1 MRYSTISRV
10 GNARCIDAPANLK
23 RHGFPA
29 AYRGS
34 IVKNLLNMRRAAV
47 SNGAAAHLHFPS
59 QHASQHASQPAAQS
73 EPARLDDLPASESD
87 AGATID
93 ERPAS
98 APPRPVTPLHA
109 VQVTPSAPNGRA
121 VQLADANDVERMA
134 DDAALKTFHTFR
146 TFDYSVSLLFYPKEL
161 KYFVALFQEERMWR
175 VLTTSD
181 MNTAKQLFHHM
192 QEQATRLADGETRRL
207 QLEAQNEQL
216 KRLIAESEAH
226 AERLRQGLQRTT
238 EQDQAV
244 TGRQHQLRKDLAQL
258 EAQRTAAQ
266 AQLNKAY
273 RQVHQLNVANNE
285 AIPHIP
291 R

>member
-1 MRYSTISRV
+1 MHYSTISRV
-10 GNARCIDAPANLK
+10 DNARCIDAPANLK
-23 RHGFPA
+23 RYGFPA

-47 SNGAAAHLHFPS
+47 SNGAAAHLHFPPQHPS
-59 QHASQHASQPAAQS
+59 QHAARS
-73 EPARLDDLPASESD
+73 EPAQLDDLPGESD
-87 AGATID
+87 AGATVD

-98 APPRPVTPLHA
+98 QPRPVTPLHA

-121 VQLADANDVERMA
+121 VQLADANDVERMT
-134 DDAALKTFHTFR
+134 DDAELKTFHTFR
-146 TFDYSVSLLFYPKEL
+146 TFDYSVSLLFYAKEL
-161 KYFVALFQEERMWR
+161 KYFVALFQEDRMWR
-175 VLTTSD
+175 VLSTSD

-207 QLEAQNEQL
+207 QLEAQNEQM

-226 AERLRQGLQRTT
+226 AERLRQNLQRTT
-238 EQDQAV
+238 EQDHAV

-266 AQLNKAY
+266 AQLNKAH

>member
-1 MRYSTISRV
+1 M
-10 GNARCIDAPANLK
+10 
-23 RHGFPA
+23 
-29 AYRGS
+29 
-34 IVKNLLNMRRAAV
+34 KNLLNMRRTAV
-47 SNGAAAHLHFPS
+47 SNGAAAHLHFPPQRPVPS
-59 QHASQHASQPAAQS
+59 ASQS
-73 EPARLDDLPASESD
+73 EPARLDDLAESESD
-87 AGATID
+87 ASATID

-98 APPRPVTPLHA
+98 QSPRPVTPLHA

-134 DDAALKTFHTFR
+134 DDAELKTFHTFR

-161 KYFVALFQEERMWR
+161 KYYVALFQEDRMWR

-266 AQLNKAY
+266 AQLNKAH

>member
-1 MRYSTISRV
+1 VHYSTISRV
-10 GNARCIDAPANLK
+10 GNAHCIDAPATLT
-23 RHGFPA
+23 RYGFPA
-29 AYRGS
+29 AYRGP
-34 IVKNLLNMRRAAV
+34 IVKNLLNMRRATV
-47 SNGAAAHLHFPS
+47 SNGAAAHLHF
-59 QHASQHASQPAAQS
+59 QPHNPAQAA
-73 EPARLDDLPASESD
+73 PLDDLPTSESD
-87 AGATID
+87 AGATI
-93 ERPAS
+93 EARPAS
-98 APPRPVTPLHA
+98 SPPRPVTPLHA

-121 VQLADANDVERMA
+121 VQLADAADVERMSDNA
-134 DDAALKTFHTFR
+134 ELKTFHTFR

-161 KYFVALFQEERMWR
+161 KYFVALFQEDRLWR
-175 VLTTSD
+175 VLSTSD
-181 MNTAKQLFHHM
+181 INTAKQLFHHM
-192 QEQATRLADGETRRL
+192 QDQATRLSDGETRRL

-216 KRLIAESEAH
+216 KRAIAESEAH

-244 TGRQHQLRKDLAQL
+244 TSRQHQLRKELAQL

-266 AQLNKAY
+266 AQLNKTH

>member
-1 MRYSTISRV
+1 
-10 GNARCIDAPANLK
+10 
-23 RHGFPA
+23 
-29 AYRGS
+29 
-34 IVKNLLNMRRAAV
+34 MRRAAV
-47 SNGAAAHLHFPS
+47 GNGAAAHLHFPPRHS
-59 QHASQHASQPAAQS
+59 APSASQT
-73 EPARLDDLPASESD
+73 EPARLDDPPASESD
-87 AGATID
+87 ASATID
-93 ERPAS
+93 ERPTS
-98 APPRPVTPLHA
+98 QLPRPVTPLHA
-109 VQVTPSAPNGRA
+109 VPVTPSAPNGRA
-121 VQLADANDVERMA
+121 VQQADANDVERMA
-134 DDAALKTFHTFR
+134 NDAELKTFHTFR

-161 KYFVALFQEERMWR
+161 KYYVALFEDDRMWR

-216 KRLIAESEAH
+216 KRLITEAEAH

-266 AQLNKAY
+266 AQLNKAH

>member
-1 MRYSTISRV
+1 VNYSTILHA
-10 GNARCIDAPANLK
+10 GNARCIDAPANLT
-23 RHGFPA
+23 RYGFPA

-47 SNGAAAHLHFPS
+47 SNGAAAHLHFPP
-59 QHASQHASQPAAQS
+59 QHASPSRARS
-73 EPARLDDLPASESD
+73 EPAQLDDLPGESD

-98 APPRPVTPLHA
+98 PSPRPVTPLHA
-109 VQVTPSAPNGRA
+109 VQVTPTAPNGRA
-121 VQLADANDVERMA
+121 VQLADASDVERMA
-134 DDAALKTFHTFR
+134 DDNALKTFHSFR

-161 KYFVALFQEERMWR
+161 KYFVALFQEDHMWR

-181 MNTAKQLFHHM
+181 MNTARQLFHHM

-207 QLEAQNEQL
+207 QLEAQNEQM

-226 AERLRQGLQRTT
+226 AERLRQNLQRTT
-238 EQDQAV
+238 DQDHAV
-244 TGRQHQLRKDLAQL
+244 AGRQHQLRKDLAQL

-266 AQLNKAY
+266 AQLNKAN